1 MTKYIYIL
9 SFTLSI
15 IAISP
20 TIGQQASNG
29 VIEGRIFDQKTNEPL
44 PFATLYIWGTTIG
57 SVSDLDGN
65 FKFTGIAPG
74 YIRIAA
80 SSVGFEE
87 YLSEEILV
95 TNANKAFLEIP
106 LAEADIEIEAVVVKA
121 SPFRK
126 KAESPI
132 SLQRIGIEQIE
143 KNPGGNRDVSRVIQS
158 LPGVASSASFRNDV
172 IVRGGGPNENSF
184 FIDGIEIPTINHFS
198 TQGASGGPV
207 GIINVDFLREI
218 NLYTGAFPSNQ
229 GNSLS
234 SVIDMKLI
242 DGNKEKMKVKAS
254 LGSSDLSLTL
264 DGPMGEKTSYI
275 FSARRSYLQY
285 LFSVIGLPFL
295 PTYND
300 FQFKTKTRINEKN
313 EISFIGIGAIDQFVL
328 NLDANE
334 TPEQKYLL
342 STLPVNNQWN
352 YTIGAVYK
360 HYHSKGYDSYILSR
374 NYLNNTSYKY
384 PNNDESLPKSLDYK
398 SAEIENKFRYERNQ
412 TLDNGIKLN
421 YGAGATYAKY
431 SNNTETTIY
440 QNETLVPLVYETFI
454 DMYNYSAFA
463 QASKS
468 FLKKRL
474 NTSFGLR
481 MDGSN
486 YSTDMSNPIDQ
497 LSPRIAASYRLT
509 QSINV
514 NFNTGRY
521 FQRPPY
527 TAMGYKDAN
536 GELVNSN
543 NGLKYMQSDQIVA
556 GFELLPTASS
566 LISLEG
572 FYKAYSNYPFSVV
585 DSIPLS
591 TKGADFG
598 VLGAEEVYPIS
609 DGRAYGLELL
619 ARSENVL
626 GFNTILSYTFVRSE
640 FKDLRS
646 NYYNQ
651 YIPSSWDNKHLLNFT
666 GTRKFKRNWY
676 AGFKWRF
683 VGGTP
688 YTPYDYDKSSNK
700 EAWDAKGG
708 AYIDYTQFNELRY
721 KPYHQ
726 LDLRV
731 DKEYYFDKWS
741 INFYIDIQN
750 VYNSQSDQQ
759 DYLVRKSFVE
769 PDYDDVLP
777 PDENGVVRYELE
789 ELPANGGGTI
799 LPTIGI
805 IVEF

>member
-1 MTKYIYIL
+1 MKNLKYI
-9 SFTLSI
+9 I
-15 IAISP
+15 IAIVTFSL
-20 TIGQQASNG
+20 TQGVIGQQGNNG
-29 VIEGRIFDQKTNEPL
+29 VVKGRIFNEKTNEPV
-44 PFATLYIWGTTIG
+44 PFATLFIWGTTIG

-65 FKFTGIAPG
+65 FTFTGLTPG
-74 YIRIAA
+74 YIRVAA
-80 SSVGFEE
+80 SSIGFEE

-95 TNANKAFLEIP
+95 TNAASAFIDIP
-106 LAEADIEIEAVVVKA
+106 INETDVEIEAVVVKA

-184 FIDGIEIPTINHFS
+184 YLDGVEIPTINHFS

-207 GIINVDFLREI
+207 GIINVDLVREI
-218 NLYTGAFPSNQ
+218 NLYTGAFPTNQ

-242 DGNKEKMKVKAS
+242 DGNKEKLKVKGS

-264 DGPMGEKTSYI
+264 DGPMGDKTSYV
-275 FSARRSYLQY
+275 FSVRRSYLQL
-285 LFSVIGLPFL
+285 LFSTLELPFL

-300 FQFKTKTRINEKN
+300 FQFKTKTRLNEKN
-313 EISFIGIGAIDQFVL
+313 EISFIGIGALDQFVL

-342 STLPVNNQWN
+342 STLPVNEQWN
-352 YTIGAVYK
+352 YTVGAVYK

-374 NYLNNTSYKY
+374 NYLNNVSYKHVD
-384 PNNDESLPKSLDYK
+384 NDESQPRTFDYT

-412 TLDNGIKLN
+412 TLNNGLKLN
-421 YGAGATYAKY
+421 YGGGATYAKY
-431 SNNTETTIY
+431 FNNTKNVIFAEEELAP
-440 QNETLVPLVYETFI
+440 QVYETFI
-454 DMYNYSAFA
+454 DMYHYSLFG

-468 FLKKRL
+468 LLKNRL

-481 MDGSN
+481 ADGST
-486 YSTDMSNPIDQ
+486 YSSDMNNLFKQ
-497 LSPRIAASYRLT
+497 LSPRLAFSYKLT
-509 QSINV
+509 QQLNL

-527 TAMGYKDAN
+527 TAMGYKETGGDLIN
-536 GELVNSN
+536 RE
-543 NGLKYMQSDQIVA
+543 NGLKFMQSDQIVA
-556 GFELLPTASS
+556 GVEFLPDNSS
-566 LISLEG
+566 LISVEG
-572 FYKAYSNYPFSVV
+572 FYKAYSNYPFSVA

-598 VLGAEEVYPIS
+598 VLGTEEVYPIS
-609 DGRAYGLELL
+609 DGRAYGLEVL
-619 ARSENVL
+619 ARSQDIKGVNL
-626 GFNTILSYTFVRSE
+626 ILSYTFVRSE

-646 NYYNQ
+646 VYFNE
-651 YIPSSWDNKHLLNFT
+651 YIPSSWDNQHLLNLT
-666 GTRKFKRNWY
+666 GTRKFARNWY

-700 EAWDAKGG
+700 QAWDAKGG
-708 AYIDYTQFNELRY
+708 PYIDYSQFNELRY
-721 KPYHQ
+721 DPYHQ
-726 LDLRV
+726 LDIRI
-731 DKEYYFDKWS
+731 DKEYYFNKWS
-741 INFYIDIQN
+741 LNFYLDIQN
-750 VYNSQSDQQ
+750 VYNSTSDQQ
-759 DYLVRKSFVE
+759 DLLVRKSFVE
-769 PDYDDVLP
+769 PGIDDTDP
-777 PDENGVVRYELE
+777 NDPNRYLLV
-789 ELPANGGGTI
+789 ELPSDGGGTI
-799 LPTIGI
+799 LPTVGI